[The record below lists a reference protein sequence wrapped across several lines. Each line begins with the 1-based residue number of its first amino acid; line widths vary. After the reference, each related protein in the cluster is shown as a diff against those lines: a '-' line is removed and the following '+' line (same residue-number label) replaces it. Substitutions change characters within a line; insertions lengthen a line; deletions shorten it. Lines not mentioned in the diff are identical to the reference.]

1 MIYLILLISFFLD
14 GIVSF
19 VFNNNILFNSLF
31 SLMSLIIVFK
41 YYKKREDLKYLITIS
56 MVGLLVD
63 IVYTDTLFL
72 NAGIYLI
79 VGIVVIKYYKFF
91 TYNLLN
97 SIILAFIVI
106 SLYRLLNFLVL
117 SNMGVISVDF
127 YKLIESI
134 YSSLF
139 LNLIYIYCFFLK
151 KKSIKNIWKHK
162 YI

>member
-41 YYKKREDLKYLITIS
+41 YYKRREDLKYLINVSI
-56 MVGLLVD
+56 VGLLMD
-63 IVYTDTLFL
+63 IIYTDTLFL

-97 SIILAFIVI
+97 SVILSFIVI
-106 SLYRLLNFLVL
+106 ILYRLLNFLVL
-117 SNMGVISVDF
+117 SNIGEISVDF

-134 YSSLF
+134 YSSLL
-139 LNLIYIYCFFLK
+139 LNLIYIFCFFLK
-151 KKSIKNIWKHK
+151 QKKYKK
-162 YI
+162 YLEA

>member
-41 YYKKREDLKYLITIS
+41 YYKRREDLKYLINVSI
-56 MVGLLVD
+56 VGLLMD
-63 IVYTDTLFL
+63 IIYTDTLFL

-97 SIILAFIVI
+97 SIILGFIII
-106 SLYRLLNFLVL
+106 SLYRLLSFLVL

-139 LNLIYIYCFFLK
+139 LNLIYISCFFLRRRKYK
-151 KKSIKNIWKHK
+151 K
-162 YI
+162 YLEA

>member
-151 KKSIKNIWKHK
+151 KKK
-162 YI
+162 YKKYLEA

>member
-19 VFNNNILFNSLF
+19 IFNNNILFNPLF

-41 YYKKREDLKYLITIS
+41 YYKRREDLRYLITIS
-56 MVGLLVD
+56 IVGLLVD

-79 VGIVVIKYYKFF
+79 IGIIVIKYYKFF

-97 SIILAFIVI
+97 SIILGFIII
-106 SLYRLLNFLVL
+106 SLYRLLSFLVL

-139 LNLIYIYCFFLK
+139 LNLIYISCFFLK
-151 KKSIKNIWKHK
+151 RKKYKK
-162 YI
+162 YLEA

>member
-19 VFNNNILFNSLF
+19 VFNNNILFNPLF

-72 NAGIYLI
+72 NAGIYLV
-79 VGIVVIKYYKFF
+79 VGIVIIKYYKFF

-97 SIILAFIVI
+97 SIILGFII
-106 SLYRLLNFLVL
+106 ICLYRLLSFLVL

-139 LNLIYIYCFFLK
+139 LNLIYISCFFLK
-151 KKSIKNIWKHK
+151 RKKYKK
-162 YI
+162 YLEA

>member
-1 MIYLILLISFFLD
+1 
-14 GIVSF
+14 
-19 VFNNNILFNSLF
+19 
-31 SLMSLIIVFK
+31 MSLIIVFK
-41 YYKKREDLKYLITIS
+41 YYKRREDLKYLITVS
-56 MVGLLVD
+56 MIGLLID

-97 SIILAFIVI
+97 SIILGFIVI

-134 YSSLF
+134 HSSLF
-139 LNLIYIYCFFLK
+139 LNLIYISCFFLK
-151 KKSIKNIWKHK
+151 RKKYKK
-162 YI
+162 YLEA

>member
-14 GIVSF
+14 VIVSF

-41 YYKKREDLKYLITIS
+41 YYKRREDLKYLITVFI
-56 MVGLLVD
+56 VGLLMD
-63 IVYTDTLFL
+63 IIYTDTLFL

-97 SIILAFIVI
+97 SVILSFIVI
-106 SLYRLLNFLVL
+106 VLYRLLNFLVL
-117 SNMGVISVDF
+117 SNIGEININF

-134 YSSLF
+134 YSSLL
-139 LNLIYIYCFFLK
+139 LNLIYISCFFLK
-151 KKSIKNIWKHK
+151 RNKYKK
-162 YI
+162 YLEA

>member
-1 MIYLILLISFFLD
+1 MTYLIILISFFLD

-31 SLMSLIIVFK
+31 SLMSLIILFR
-41 YYKKREDLKYLITIS
+41 YYKRRDDLKYLITAS
-56 MVGLLVD
+56 LFGLLVD

-79 VGIVVIKYYKFF
+79 VGIVIIKYYKFF

-97 SIILAFIVI
+97 SIILGLIVV

-117 SNMGVISVDF
+117 SNMGVISVNF
-127 YKLIESI
+127 YKLLESI
-134 YSSLF
+134 YSSLL
-139 LNLIYIYCFFLK
+139 LNLIYISCFFLK
-151 KKSIKNIWKHK
+151 RKKYKK
-162 YI
+162 YLEA

>member
-31 SLMSLIIVFK
+31 SLMSLIIAFK
-41 YYKKREDLKYLITIS
+41 YYKRREDLKYLINVSI
-56 MVGLLVD
+56 VGLLMD
-63 IVYTDTLFL
+63 IIYTDTLFL

-97 SIILAFIVI
+97 SVILSFIVI
-106 SLYRLLNFLVL
+106 ILYRLLNFLVL
-117 SNMGVISVDF
+117 SNIGEISVDF

-134 YSSLF
+134 YSSLL
-139 LNLIYIYCFFLK
+139 LNLIYIFCFFLK
-151 KKSIKNIWKHK
+151 QKKYKK
-162 YI
+162 YLEA

>member
-19 VFNNNILFNSLF
+19 IFNNNILFNPLF

-41 YYKKREDLKYLITIS
+41 YYKKREDLKYLITIF

-63 IVYTDTLFL
+63 IVYADTLFL

-79 VGIVVIKYYKFF
+79 IGIIVIKYYKFF

-97 SIILAFIVI
+97 SIILGFIII
-106 SLYRLLNFLVL
+106 SLYRLLSFLVL

-139 LNLIYIYCFFLK
+139 LNLIYISCFFLK
-151 KKSIKNIWKHK
+151 RKKYKK
-162 YI
+162 YLEA